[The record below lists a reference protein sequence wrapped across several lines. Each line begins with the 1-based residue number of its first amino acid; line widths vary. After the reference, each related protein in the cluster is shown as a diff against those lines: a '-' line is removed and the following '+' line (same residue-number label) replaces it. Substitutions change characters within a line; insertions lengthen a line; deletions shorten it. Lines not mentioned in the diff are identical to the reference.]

1 MRSDPQ
7 PQQPESPKS
16 SVAGPP
22 LQSAPPPP
30 LAPLPR
36 ARRTGLVAE
45 FVAYLRENKKWW
57 LIPIVVM
64 VVVFGLLFVLVALNP
79 ALAPFIYTL
88 F

>member
-1 MRSDPQ
+1 
-7 PQQPESPKS
+7 
-16 SVAGPP
+16 
-22 LQSAPPPP
+22 
-30 LAPLPR
+30 
-36 ARRTGLVAE
+36 VAE